1 MATPVCCPKAT
12 LAIPSVHTPVI
23 SSAEDGGI
31 GEGHQGSDGSLATG
45 NGCATGTALLPPAN
59 SAFSPSGDPIPIGQH
74 GHAPNL
80 IVPAFDGR
88 APGLSAVG
96 LPAPKQAIAACGDQI
111 AVPITRHRLE
121 GSMASGDG
129 PSYPP
134 PARPKLQGAL
144 VPRTPPPLLIQG
156 HQPNNPSAVAGLNH
170 LTLGGAVW
178 VPEAHA
184 AITAATDEAPRR
196 SLGQAP
202 DLPLPTGKNAL
213 KEVFVG
219 GLLQT
224 HG

>member
-1 MATPVCCPKAT
+1 
-12 LAIPSVHTPVI
+12 
-23 SSAEDGGI
+23 
-31 GEGHQGSDGSLATG
+31 
-45 NGCATGTALLPPAN
+45 
-59 SAFSPSGDPIPIGQH
+59 
-74 GHAPNL
+74 
-80 IVPAFDGR
+80 
-88 APGLSAVG
+88 
-96 LPAPKQAIAACGDQI
+96 
-111 AVPITRHRLE
+111 
-121 GSMASGDG
+121 MASGDG